1 MASGERRL
9 AAIMFTDVVG
19 FTRLSQANESLA
31 LELLEEH
38 RRLLRPTISAHGGV
52 EVKTMGDSFLV
63 EFKSALDAVLGAVET
78 QHKMGERNE
87 GVLPTRKLEL
97 RVGIHVGDVVH
108 EAGDIYGDAVNIAS
122 RIEPLAEPGGVCI
135 SQQVFD
141 QIRNK
146 TKLEIEKVG
155 EVGLK
160 NLELPL
166 AVYKV
171 KLPKRASAGDRQPK
185 HTQAGPRERLAV
197 LPFVNIS
204 PDPNDEYFA
213 DGLTEEMIS
222 RMSEIKD
229 LKVIARTSVMG
240 YKRKEKKVSEI
251 ARELEVGSVV
261 EGSVRK
267 SGNRIRVSVQLIDAR
282 TEEHLWSS
290 NYDEEITDIF
300 AIQTDVASKV
310 AGALSA
316 GFFSQAPKK
325 HTENLE
331 AYALY
336 LRGVQLSYEGGEENL
351 RAAAS
356 LFERAISM
364 DPSFA
369 LAHVGY
375 ADVWGGLANRG
386 YEDYSSLSER
396 AEPAGRRA
404 LALDP
409 ESAEAHAIMSQI
421 HSMLDRFDLAIA
433 EAERAIQI
441 NPNLSEAHSSL
452 VLLYGTQRGIDEAL
466 LEAKKAYELD
476 PLSSET
482 GSMLAR
488 LSQWVG
494 DYSLAMGVLMRMKE
508 LKPRN
513 PGVFTDLATYYM
525 WRGDFPKAQEMLD
538 SARRIRPDEPHERIV
553 QGTLFALTGR
563 KEEAR
568 RALEE
573 IRRNNIE
580 SLGLAAQLEIETAL
594 GDVDEAYKALLR
606 QTETH
611 SWPFDIKWAPPYASL
626 RRDARFPEFC
636 RKVGI
641 PIPG

>member
-9 AAIMFTDVVG
+9 AAIMFTDIVG

-38 RRLLRPTISAHGGV
+38 RSLLRPTFLAHGGV

-63 EFKSALDAVLGAVET
+63 EFRSALDAVLGAVET
-78 QHKMGERNE
+78 QRKMNERNQ

-122 RIEPLAEPGGVCI
+122 RIEPLAEPGEVCI

-146 TKLEIEKVG
+146 TKLEIEKIGKV
-155 EVGLK
+155 ELK
-160 NLELPL
+160 NLEQPL

-171 KLPKRASAGDRQPK
+171 KLPRKARAKAEQPN
-185 HTQAGPRERLAV
+185 HQQSGPRERLAV

-204 PDPNDEYFA
+204 ADSKDEYFA

-222 RMSEIKD
+222 RLSEIKD

-251 ARELEVGSVV
+251 ARELEVGSVI

-290 NYDEEITDIF
+290 NYDEEMTDIF

-310 AGALSA
+310 ASALSA
-316 GFFSQAPKK
+316 KFFSESPKK
-325 HTENLE
+325 YTENTE
-331 AYALY
+331 AHALY
-336 LRGVQLSYEGGEENL
+336 LRGIHLSYEGGEDNL
-351 RAAAS
+351 REAAK
-356 LFERAISM
+356 LLERAISM

-369 LAHVGY
+369 LAYVAY

-386 YEDYSSLSER
+386 YEDFASLSEK
-396 AEPAGRRA
+396 AEPAARKA
-404 LALDP
+404 LVLDP
-409 ESAEAHAIMSQI
+409 GSAEAHAMMSQI
-421 HSMLDRFDLAIA
+421 HSLLDRFDLAIV
-433 EAERAIQI
+433 EAEKAIQI
-441 NPNLSEAHSSL
+441 NPNIAEAHSSL
-452 VLLYGTQRGIDEAL
+452 VLLYGARRGVDEAL
-466 LEAKKAYELD
+466 LEAQKAYELD

-482 GSMLAR
+482 GAMLAR
-488 LSQWVG
+488 LAQWAG
-494 DYSLAMGVLMRMKE
+494 DQSLAIGVLTRMKE
-508 LKPRN
+508 LNPRN
-513 PGVFTDLATYYM
+513 THVLIDIASYYI
-525 WRGDFPKAQEMLD
+525 RQGDFVKGQEMLET
-538 SARRIRPDEPHERIV
+538 ARQLRPNELHGRIT
-553 QGTLFALTGR
+553 QGVLFALTG
-563 KEEAR
+563 KVEEAQR
-568 RALEE
+568 VLDE
-573 IRRNNIE
+573 IRRNNNE
-580 SLGLAAQLEIETAL
+580 SASLAAQLEIETAL
-594 GDVDEAYKALLR
+594 GNIDEAYKALMR

-611 SWPFDIKWAPPYASL
+611 SWPFDIKWAPPYESL

-641 PIPG
+641 PT